1 MTVSVVLPASPFWEM
16 KARVR
21 MQEAWGCVKRA
32 MRVLRFQVTSWG
44 ERADWGGVPGR
55 GVELGRLG
63 SPFSGLYRGRPWRD
77 VDRRQQESGDACS
90 TRCGAEV
97 RLAAPARLLW
107 SARRPGGRGRGR
119 GRGRGLGSAKS
130 WVQAVFVLVDGPNRF
145 REKRGEISAAVR
157 RTVKPIG
164 PA

>member
-16 KARVR
+16 KASVR

-63 SPFSGLYRGRPWRD
+63 SLFSGLYRGRPWRD
-77 VDRRQQESGDACS
+77 VSGA
-90 TRCGAEV
+90 
-97 RLAAPARLLW
+97 LPAAAAVERAQAGRARAAARAARERGELGPECVLVGGR
-107 SARRPGGRGRGR
+107 ARR
-119 GRGRGLGSAKS
+119 LS
-130 WVQAVFVLVDGPNRF
+130 
-145 REKRGEISAAVR
+145 
-157 RTVKPIG
+157 
-164 PA
+164 